1 MKKILCFVCHVLP
14 KRCWD
19 APCVLSHLQHPW
31 AISYP
36 VVHHVW
42 TTDPEHTERL
52 IRAWCSSVPILLY
65 RGRKG
70 KGKKQYKKW
79 ASFSDARWAKT
90 KSCCNS
96 LSTNIFLLSMAWE
109 KKMTFYKSN
118 WFSLSNNRPA
128 ENCFEGR
135 SYPEQQLQTEL
146 DLLWDWTTASVGS
159 FSLPIARLCALPLY
173 FAVLAVSAISES
185 VAPHCIIKIVVP
197 SFSMLIQRLPGARR
211 NTTWRVFLSTK
222 RQMKR
227 LWEVRCH
234 KIIRQRWDH
243 CRGYLNSDE

>member
-1 MKKILCFVCHVLP
+1 MSCFTKEMLRCSLCIVPSATSLGHLLPCGPPCVNHRSRAHRKTNQSMVFVCP
-14 KRCWD
+14 YS
-19 APCVLSHLQHPW
+19 ALQGK
-31 AISYP
+31 
-36 VVHHVW
+36 
-42 TTDPEHTERL
+42 E
-52 IRAWCSSVPILLY
+52 
-65 RGRKG
+65 G